1 MREIDKKK
9 IGKAL
14 LILLKIVLAIPL
26 AAIFIVVRGIQFFLK
41 MCGAVVSFAC
51 IVSAVMLSIGVLVEI
66 VLQING
72 NGPGIPAIIL
82 TMAVAGGLAYIP
94 AAGVAMVMV
103 VLEAVCSWIW
113 KWYMGNSDNWK
124 AFYKRPD
131 YQWSAFE
138 GGYKG
143 KDTDD
148 TEFHIHYF
156 KGIKSQEELKKRYYA
171 LLRIYHPD
179 NNFTIDTINSSVM
192 RIQRSNADGNCL
204 TGLFNVSKNIQHVN
218 ITNLHGRDLI
228 SEVDIL
234 GNEITL
240 RPWQVMRIK

>member
-9 IGKAL
+9 LGKVLL
-14 LILLKIVLAIPL
+14 LILKVVQAIPL
-26 AAIFIVVRGIQFFLK
+26 TVVFIVIRGIQFFLK

-179 NNFTIDTINSSVM
+179 NNFGED
-192 RIQRSNADGNCL
+192 
-204 TGLFNVSKNIQHVN
+204 
-218 ITNLHGRDLI
+218 
-228 SEVDIL
+228 
-234 GNEITL
+234 EITRSIMEEYDYL
-240 RPWQVMRIK
+240 KNKFPKEESV

>member
-9 IGKAL
+9 LGKVLL
-14 LILLKIVLAIPL
+14 LILKVVLAIPL
-26 AAIFIVVRGIQFFLK
+26 TVVFIVIRGIQFFLK

-143 KDTDD
+143 KETDD
-148 TEFHIHYF
+148 AGFHIHYF

-179 NNFTIDTINSSVM
+179 NSFGED
-192 RIQRSNADGNCL
+192 
-204 TGLFNVSKNIQHVN
+204 
-218 ITNLHGRDLI
+218 
-228 SEVDIL
+228 
-234 GNEITL
+234 EITRSIMEEYDYLKISFL
-240 RPWQVMRIK
+240 RKKVFKYKLTSTGKKL

>member
-41 MCGAVVSFAC
+41 MCGPVVSFVC
-51 IVSAVMLSIGVLVEI
+51 IVSAVMLSIGVLIEI

-82 TMAVAGGLAYIP
+82 TMAAAGGLAYIP
-94 AAGVAMVMV
+94 ATGVAMVMV
-103 VLEAVCSWIW
+103 VLEAVCSWTW

-179 NNFTIDTINSSVM
+179 NNFGED
-192 RIQRSNADGNCL
+192 
-204 TGLFNVSKNIQHVN
+204 
-218 ITNLHGRDLI
+218 
-228 SEVDIL
+228 
-234 GNEITL
+234 EITRSIMEEYDYL
-240 RPWQVMRIK
+240 KNKFPKEESV

>member
-1 MREIDKKK
+1 MKCREKMREIDKKK

-41 MCGAVVSFAC
+41 MCGPVVSFVC
-51 IVSAVMLSIGVLVEI
+51 IVSAVMLSIGVLIEI

-179 NNFTIDTINSSVM
+179 NNFGED
-192 RIQRSNADGNCL
+192 
-204 TGLFNVSKNIQHVN
+204 
-218 ITNLHGRDLI
+218 
-228 SEVDIL
+228 
-234 GNEITL
+234 EITRSIMEEYDYL
-240 RPWQVMRIK
+240 KNKFPKEESV

>member
-9 IGKAL
+9 LGKVLL
-14 LILLKIVLAIPL
+14 LILKVVLAIPL
-26 AAIFIVVRGIQFFLK
+26 TVVFIVIRGIQFFLK

-72 NGPGIPAIIL
+72 NGPGIPAI
-82 TMAVAGGLAYIP
+82 IP

-179 NNFTIDTINSSVM
+179 NNFGED
-192 RIQRSNADGNCL
+192 
-204 TGLFNVSKNIQHVN
+204 
-218 ITNLHGRDLI
+218 
-228 SEVDIL
+228 
-234 GNEITL
+234 EITRSIMEEYDYL
-240 RPWQVMRIK
+240 KNKFPKEESV

>member
-82 TMAVAGGLAYIP
+82 TMAVAGGGLAYIP

-179 NNFTIDTINSSVM
+179 NNFVED
-192 RIQRSNADGNCL
+192 
-204 TGLFNVSKNIQHVN
+204 
-218 ITNLHGRDLI
+218 
-228 SEVDIL
+228 
-234 GNEITL
+234 EITRSIMEEYDYL
-240 RPWQVMRIK
+240 KNKFPKEESV

>member
-9 IGKAL
+9 LGKVLL
-14 LILLKIVLAIPL
+14 LILKVVLAIPL
-26 AAIFIVVRGIQFFLK
+26 TVVFIVIRGIQFFLK
-41 MCGAVVSFAC
+41 MCGAVVSFVC

-143 KDTDD
+143 
-148 TEFHIHYF
+148 
-156 KGIKSQEELKKRYYA
+156 
-171 LLRIYHPD
+171 
-179 NNFTIDTINSSVM
+179 
-192 RIQRSNADGNCL
+192 RIQTIQNFIFIISK
-204 TGLFNVSKNIQHVN
+204 GLKVRKN
-218 ITNLHGRDLI
+218 
-228 SEVDIL
+228 
-234 GNEITL
+234 
-240 RPWQVMRIK
+240 

>member
-9 IGKAL
+9 IGKVLL
-14 LILLKIVLAIPL
+14 LILKILLAIPL
-26 AAIFIVVRGIQFFLK
+26 TVIFIVIRGIQFFLK
-41 MCGAVVSFAC
+41 MCGAVVSFVC

-179 NNFTIDTINSSVM
+179 NNFGED
-192 RIQRSNADGNCL
+192 
-204 TGLFNVSKNIQHVN
+204 
-218 ITNLHGRDLI
+218 
-228 SEVDIL
+228 
-234 GNEITL
+234 EITRSIMEEYDYL
-240 RPWQVMRIK
+240 KNKFPKEESV

>member
-9 IGKAL
+9 LGKVLL
-14 LILLKIVLAIPL
+14 LILKVVLAIPL
-26 AAIFIVVRGIQFFLK
+26 TVVFIVIRGIQFFLK
-41 MCGAVVSFAC
+41 MCGAVVSFVC

-179 NNFTIDTINSSVM
+179 NSFGED
-192 RIQRSNADGNCL
+192 
-204 TGLFNVSKNIQHVN
+204 
-218 ITNLHGRDLI
+218 
-228 SEVDIL
+228 
-234 GNEITL
+234 EITRSIMEEYDYL
-240 RPWQVMRIK
+240 KNKFLKEESV

>member
-9 IGKAL
+9 LGKVLL
-14 LILLKIVLAIPL
+14 LILKVVLAIPL
-26 AAIFIVVRGIQFFLK
+26 TVVFIVIRGIQFFLK
-41 MCGAVVSFAC
+41 MCGAVVSFVC

-138 GGYKG
+138 CGYKG

-179 NNFTIDTINSSVM
+179 NSFGED
-192 RIQRSNADGNCL
+192 
-204 TGLFNVSKNIQHVN
+204 
-218 ITNLHGRDLI
+218 
-228 SEVDIL
+228 
-234 GNEITL
+234 EITRSIMEEYDYL
-240 RPWQVMRIK
+240 KNKFPKEESV

>member
-1 MREIDKKK
+1 
-9 IGKAL
+9 
-14 LILLKIVLAIPL
+14 
-26 AAIFIVVRGIQFFLK
+26 

-179 NNFTIDTINSSVM
+179 NNFGED
-192 RIQRSNADGNCL
+192 
-204 TGLFNVSKNIQHVN
+204 
-218 ITNLHGRDLI
+218 
-228 SEVDIL
+228 
-234 GNEITL
+234 EITRSIMEEYDYL
-240 RPWQVMRIK
+240 KNKFPKEESV

>member
-9 IGKAL
+9 LGKVLL
-14 LILLKIVLAIPL
+14 LILKVVLAIPL
-26 AAIFIVVRGIQFFLK
+26 TVVFIVIRGIQFFLK

-143 KDTDD
+143 KETDD
-148 TEFHIHYF
+148 AGFNIHYF

-179 NNFTIDTINSSVM
+179 NSFGED
-192 RIQRSNADGNCL
+192 
-204 TGLFNVSKNIQHVN
+204 
-218 ITNLHGRDLI
+218 
-228 SEVDIL
+228 
-234 GNEITL
+234 EITRSIMEEYDYL
-240 RPWQVMRIK
+240 KNKFPKEESV